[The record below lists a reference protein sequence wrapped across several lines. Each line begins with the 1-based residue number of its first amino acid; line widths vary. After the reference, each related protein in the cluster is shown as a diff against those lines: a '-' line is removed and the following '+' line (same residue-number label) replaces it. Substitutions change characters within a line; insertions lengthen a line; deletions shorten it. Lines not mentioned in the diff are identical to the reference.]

1 MSQELLRMSLQVA
14 VPLHAREMMRCP
26 IDELVALG
34 PDLAQVIAEKGD
46 VIQFAGKKRGETA
59 AAFNALAK
67 ALAIMSF
74 WPGGVLFLGD
84 RYEHRHPGFDEM
96 QDQFGAEM
104 DEAREFF
111 DTFVRDRGL
120 LLFEVGDEVEDA
132 HLRLLERCERPV
144 THPVQATRAEL
155 AEGFLVHGNAVP
167 LVALEPVP
175 RKLHGKPD
183 HLAVPRDLR
192 EDASG
197 TDGGHGCISLGDALD
212 PSLKLEV
219 AVCDAADAFEP
230 PRKLLVQRLVCLTEA
245 SVNPLLV
252 DGRGGDQ
259 QNARLDGGVAFEGD
273 EDGFALRL

>member
-111 DTFVRDRGL
+111 DTFVRDRG
-120 LLFEVGDEVEDA
+120 
-132 HLRLLERCERPV
+132 V
-144 THPVQATRAEL
+144 T
-155 AEGFLVHGNAVP
+155 
-167 LVALEPVP
+167 
-175 RKLHGKPD
+175 
-183 HLAVPRDLR
+183 
-192 EDASG
+192 
-197 TDGGHGCISLGDALD
+197 LD
-212 PSLKLEV
+212 
-219 AVCDAADAFEP
+219 
-230 PRKLLVQRLVCLTEA
+230 R
-245 SVNPLLV
+245 
-252 DGRGGDQ
+252 GR
-259 QNARLDGGVAFEGD
+259 R
-273 EDGFALRL
+273 